1 LFLVILT
8 LNRVN
13 GEGSQGIL
21 RYAQND
27 IMNKQRVS
35 IIAAIDE
42 KRGLGKNNDLLFR
55 IPEDLKRFRQL
66 TAGKSVIMGRK
77 TFESIGR
84 PLPNRTN
91 IVITRDK
98 NFKTAGTIVTHSL
111 REALEKARNV
121 ILSTFAT
128 LSVNSAKDLGDSSSR
143 FRRTQNDIRSQEIF
157 IIGGGQI
164 FEQVMPLVQK
174 LYLTLVEGDYG
185 ADTFF
190 PDYSEF
196 KKVVYQEKG
205 QSGNYRY
212 TFLDLER

>member
-1 LFLVILT
+1 MRISV
-8 LNRVN
+8 V
-13 GEGSQGIL
+13 
-21 RYAQND
+21 
-27 IMNKQRVS
+27 
-35 IIAAIDE
+35 AAIDE

-91 IVITRDK
+91 IIITRDK
-98 NFKTAGTIVTHSL
+98 NFKAEGTIIAHSL
-111 REALEKARNV
+111 EEALRQ
-121 ILSTFAT
+121 AT
-128 LSVNSAKDLGDSSSR
+128 AVSSAESAQGL
-143 FRRTQNDIRSQEIF
+143 QEIF

-164 FEQVMPLVQK
+164 FEQALSLVDK

-196 KKVVYQEKG
+196 KKVVHKQMRES
-205 QSGNYRY
+205 SGYKY